1 MTTDNDEFPIC
12 QMDQLQPSHG
22 LCPPNPHSSNRRHCL
37 HSWHENTHFL
47 SPQPPPLN
55 VRPLFS
61 SLVLEFFFTLQSLSW
76 RKKSETSLCILFL
89 LLKRNG
95 GRGMIHVLYSVL
107 FRIEAS
113 VSGERPALKA
123 LYLKHLFWNSS
134 FLFRDAHGFDIC
146 RLATMEGQ

>member
-1 MTTDNDEFPIC
+1 MMSFPSVKWINFSHL
-12 QMDQLQPSHG
+12 MDYAPQIHTPLIAGIASTHGMKTPTFFLPS
-22 LCPPNPHSSNRRHCL
+22 
-37 HSWHENTHFL
+37 
-47 SPQPPPLN
+47 PPPLN